1 MADVVTIDLS
11 PVTGV
16 CLTHLREELQKYQH
30 RKLKIGSFCVVSN
43 VTGSSSS
50 LAVIIILCEQ
60 AW

>member
-30 RKLKIGSFCVVSN
+30 RKLKIGAFSAASN
-43 VTGSSSS
+43 VTGLNNPSRE
-50 LAVIIILCEQ
+50 VCDIYT
-60 AW
+60 